1 MSSAQLNR
9 AFAALSD
16 PTRRAMVARLAAGEA
31 TVKELAA
38 PFAISAPAI
47 SRHLRVLE
55 QAGLVSQ
62 QRQGQ
67 FRKCRLNVAG
77 LRSASEWL
85 DFTRAFW
92 SDSFDRLEQHLKT
105 PQGKKEKSDGRSRQS
120 RTRK

>member
-1 MSSAQLNR
+1 MSATQLNR

-16 PTRRAMVARLAAGEA
+16 PTRRAIVARLAGGET

-55 QAGLVSQ
+55 QAGLVTQ
-62 QRQGQ
+62 ERAGQ
-67 FRKCRLNVAG
+67 FRKCRLNIAG
-77 LRSASEWL
+77 LKSAAEWL
-85 DFTRAFW
+85 DFYRAFW
-92 SDSFDRLEQHLKT
+92 GESFDRLEQHLKT
-105 PQGKKEKSDGRSRQS
+105 PSAKKEKSDGRNRQS